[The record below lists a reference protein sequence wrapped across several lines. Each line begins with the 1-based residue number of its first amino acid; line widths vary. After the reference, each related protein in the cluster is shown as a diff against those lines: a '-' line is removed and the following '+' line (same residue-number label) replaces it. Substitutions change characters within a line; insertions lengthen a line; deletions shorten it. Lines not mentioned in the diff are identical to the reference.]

1 MAGIDITNRD
11 SLDRILD
18 HDAIAACSFAG
29 SPFLP
34 GGRTEPVIFAASL
47 PSDPLSPPAPPYRET
62 FASMALILEALG
74 APEAGQTALTRA
86 LDQGADLAAAAM
98 DLGIAFAQGGCPSA
112 AASLFRRV
120 ILLLPAHA
128 EAHARLGEVLAA
140 QHRFEDGLEALENA
154 RHLDPLRPETHLSH
168 IQVLNSLGRS
178 ETAEACCREALVLLP
193 RHVPLRCAL
202 AQLLLSRGRAGEA
215 AELFE
220 QARALEPKAAEA
232 HHGLV
237 AALQAL
243 DLPALAARALVR
255 FSHILTD
262 AGDASTA
269 ALALRRAAA
278 LDPALDACAA

>member
-11 SLDRILD
+11 SLHRVLEDE
-18 HDAIAACSFAG
+18 ASMAFPFAP
-29 SPFLP
+29 SSFLP
-34 GGRTEPVIFAASL
+34 TGKSEPANLADRSGA
-47 PSDPLSPPAPPYRET
+47 PPAYRET

-74 APEAGQTALTRA
+74 APEAGQVALARA
-86 LDQGADLAAAAM
+86 LDQGADLAAAAL

-128 EAHARLGEVLAA
+128 EAHARLGEALAA
-140 QHRFEDGLEALENA
+140 QRRPEESLEALENA
-154 RHLDPLRPETHLSH
+154 RRLDPLRAATHLSV
-168 IQVLNSLGRS
+168 IPVLNELGRG
-178 ETAEACCREALVLLP
+178 ETAEAYCREAVGLLP
-193 RHVPLRCAL
+193 RHVGLRCAL
-202 AQLLLSRGRAGEA
+202 AHLLLNRGRAGEA

-220 QARALEPKAAEA
+220 QARALEPRAVEA

-243 DLPALAARALVR
+243 HLPALAARALVR

-262 AGDASTA
+262 AGDAAAA